1 MKTNTDQP
9 KAAKAKTEAKTEA
22 KTGAKPNAKHD
33 LRSLLLEEVEKIGV
47 VAGRPIH
54 DSRS

>member
-9 KAAKAKTEAKTEA
+9 KAAKAKTEA

>member
-1 MKTNTDQP
+1 MKTNADQP
-9 KAAKAKTEAKTEA
+9 KAAKAKTEAKT
-22 KTGAKPNAKHD
+22 GAKHD